1 MLAYFNTSL
10 TLMSL
15 YNKVRRQVSEAGLS
29 AADRQ
34 YLEFS
39 NLYSSLW
46 FASIY
51 GKGYWFS
58 ICYNSFKFP

>member
-1 MLAYFNTSL
+1 MPAYFNTSL

-15 YNKVRRQVSEAGLS
+15 YNKVRRQVSEAELS

-39 NLYSSLW
+39 NFVFIPTVSFHLW
-46 FASIY
+46 QGILVFHLLQQ
-51 GKGYWFS
+51 F
-58 ICYNSFKFP
+58 